1 MRPRVILL
9 AVLLAALALPAGWA
23 VRDCASNPG
32 ACTTCSWDGDCA
44 GFIYS
49 PGMLTP
55 EGVIV
60 PPGQEIGYRSACEY
74 FTGPTP
80 GYYCVD
86 FDLASP
92 DPIDASYYV
101 ATAYYA
107 QGQRLDFLVNNAVPD
122 LVPTC
127 DTAGPNVWTN
137 PTPVCWHAPTISD
150 CAADCDP
157 CPLDPLYIAAGSCLA
172 EGGNTL
178 GGTCSCCG
186 GLVPDPGTGLCR
198 KPHCGEAG
206 TRGLPAVQTSGVA
219 VNGGASPAFD
229 GYFTTELVAG
239 YCCSRGQYYVAG
251 QGCTDTDQ
259 CSEPLPTMCGPKAV
273 GQQAGYWSDLLCV
286 SPVQACCP
294 YLGGRYGVDPYY
306 DYVPVVPY

>member
-32 ACTTCSWDGDCA
+32 ACTPCSWDGDCA

-49 PGMLTP
+49 PGMVTP
-55 EGVIV
+55 EGVTV
-60 PPGQEIGYRSACEY
+60 PPGQEIGYRSECTY
-74 FTGPTP
+74 FP
-80 GYYCVD
+80 GAAPQYNYCVD
-86 FDLASP
+86 FDLANP

-107 QGQRLDFLVNNAVPD
+107 QGQRLAFVVNNAVPD

-127 DTAGPNVWTN
+127 DTAVPNVWTN

-186 GLVPDPGTGLCR
+186 GLIDQGGTCQKPPCGAMVPAYPVNTKGLSCANTNGFTDPAQWYC
-198 KPHCGEAG
+198 
-206 TRGLPAVQTSGVA
+206 
-219 VNGGASPAFD
+219 AS
-229 GYFTTELVAG
+229 G
-239 YCCSRGQYYVAG
+239 YCCQTKEKWDGIKCVLATSCSVVWTNSPPGPNPLGSVTNSPPWLPAAPQWGV
-251 QGCTDTDQ
+251 CTN
-259 CSEPLPTMCGPKAV
+259 V
-273 GQQAGYWSDLLCV
+273 GLKYNDPNFIDW
-286 SPVQACCP
+286 CP
-294 YLGGRYGVDPYY
+294 ITPYS
-306 DYVPVVPY
+306 